1 LDEQRIREEKI
12 RDLLVKLTSSDEAV
26 NETAFSSL
34 SLYFLEQDIDLVF
47 DSLLRRS
54 DTQSIYWLIKYLVA
68 IERPYGFEKILLLL
82 QNDNEAIREEAML
95 AVKRIDPESRGDL
108 LIQMLFFKWDNVACF
123 AATELGELAL
133 VKSVLPLLEALKN
146 SKRKENNAICIV
158 RALGKIR
165 DIRSFTALER
175 LVKESSGKLQ
185 EETLFSLSKF
195 ARKVGF
201 KYLKKCLQSHDP
213 EIKKIAYLSIAKFKP
228 FGWEKI
234 IGNALLNEP
243 NKELKLRILSSLDAI
258 DSFWL
263 FGIIFGLASSPAAS
277 AEKILAESVIKRLKT
292 HKFLKWLLRLK
303 KNLPAQKTETLLRF
317 LSEYQQESVVFTVLK
332 DYYFNSTEKKFR
344 LLAIECMGKIN
355 DPRACAFLKEI
366 IKEGKIFSYAASLAM
381 RNYITKENRH
391 LLADMLLLGQE
402 KYLLESQVFL
412 NFILHLPHGY
422 FLSAQLETVIEAM
435 LNSQVAQLRML
446 AVRCL
451 EKSKDK
457 NSLFRIM
464 ELILQEKDTLV
475 RDSCLKSLRSLVNY
489 DQDNL
494 EVILRRFFKEKNL
507 FHSVFMIFRSVQV
520 KKEIFDQLMAM
531 IFEYYRQEREMLE
544 SNPRQLSRLILLLKA
559 LTSKHKA
566 FLMEYLYSQQLSD
579 SERWVMMRVINLS
592 DIYEAGGLDFDFLAR
607 QCREVNPSVKEE
619 YIKFFRKLEHP
630 SRAIALQVFEE
641 FAAPLENSAREG
653 ALKTISG
660 WLEKSQRN

>member
-1 LDEQRIREEKI
+1 MDEQRIREEKI

-34 SLYFLEQDIDLVF
+34 SLYFLEQDIGLVF
-47 DSLLRRS
+47 DSLVRRA

-68 IERPYGFEKILLLL
+68 IERPYGFEKILMLL

-95 AVKRIDPESRGDL
+95 AVKRIEPESRGDL
-108 LIQMLFFKWDNVACF
+108 LIQMLFFKWEDVVCF
-123 AATELGELAL
+123 AANELGELAL
-133 VKSVLPLLEALKN
+133 VKSVVPLLEALKN
-146 SKRKENNAICIV
+146 SKRRENNAICIV

-201 KYLKKCLQSHDP
+201 KYLKKCLQSQDA

-243 NKELKLRILSSLDAI
+243 NKEIKLRILSSLDAI
-258 DSFWL
+258 NSFWL
-263 FGIIFGLASSPAAS
+263 FGIIFDLASGPAAC
-277 AEKILAESVIKRLKT
+277 AEKTLAESVIRRLKT
-292 HKFLKWLLRLK
+292 HKFLKWLLRLQ
-303 KNLPAQKTETLLRF
+303 KNLPAQKTGALLCF
-317 LSEYQQESVVFTVLK
+317 LCEYQQESAVFAMLK
-332 DYYFNSTEKKFR
+332 DYYSNSPEKKIR

-355 DPRACAFLKEI
+355 DKNARVFLKDI
-366 IKEGKIFSYAASLAM
+366 IKEGSIFSYAASLAL
-381 RNYITKENRH
+381 RNYITKENRY
-391 LLADMLLLGQE
+391 LLAEMLLLGQE

-412 NFILHLPHGY
+412 NFILHLPHEY

-451 EKSKDK
+451 EKSRDK

-464 ELILQEKDTLV
+464 ELILQEKDALV
-475 RDSCLKSLRSLVNY
+475 KDSCLKSLRYLVSY

-494 EVILRRFFKEKNL
+494 EVVLRRFFKEKNL
-507 FHSVFMIFRSVQV
+507 FSPVFMLFRSVQV
-520 KKEIFDQLMAM
+520 KKEIFDKLIAM
-531 IFEYYRQEREMLE
+531 ILEYYLQEREALD
-544 SNPRQLSRLILLLKA
+544 NNYRQLSRLILLLKA
-559 LTSKHKA
+559 LISKHKA
-566 FLMEYLYSQQLSD
+566 FFMEYLSGRQLSD
-579 SERWVMMRVINLS
+579 SQRWIMMRVVNLS
-592 DIYEAGGLDFDFLAR
+592 DIHEAGGLDFDFLAR
-607 QCREVNPSVKEE
+607 QCREVKPSVKEE

-630 SRAIALQVFEE
+630 SRVITLRVFEE
-641 FAAPLENSAREG
+641 FSAPLENPARDG

-660 WLEKSQRN
+660 WLENSRRN